1 MKSMDTIYQTK
12 LYQKYRNAII
22 MLLDLIIVFAS
33 YVFTFFMDNNFFL
46 DGRLLHITRLII
58 YGMIF
63 VLVLHLVV
71 GMIFSTPKTLWTYT
85 GPQDVI
91 RIGMS
96 SLVCMIVMLIFTQT
110 MHLFHPSLIIISEII
125 AYIVQL
131 AIRLLYREFHQYM
144 MNVDRS
150 EKALVIGAGNG
161 GYMMVN
167 EIYRG
172 TKYPY
177 NVVGYLDDFKPKGTL
192 VGGKKVL
199 GTIDEVDRIAK
210 EYGVTRLFIAISKI
224 DEENKQRIIQLC
236 ANTSCITK
244 IMRFSLE
251 NGNEGI
257 HVDEIQIEDLL
268 NRHTVDLKT
277 DEIGAYLNDQVVCV
291 TGAGGSI
298 GSELCRQIV
307 RFDPKRLIMVDI
319 NENTLYMLKQE
330 FMRKMRA
337 GDISPNIELVSLIIS
352 IREREEMFK
361 FMRDYRPDVV
371 YHAAAHKHVPLME
384 DRPMEAVRNNVF
396 GTKNVIDA
404 CIEYGVKR
412 FIMISTDKAVNPTN
426 VMGATKRMTELVMQS
441 RHVKNSPIKMAAV
454 RFGNVLGSSG
464 SVIPIFKE
472 QIRQGGPVT
481 VTDYNIQRYFMT
493 IPEAAQL
500 VLQAGYYA
508 NKNEIFVLDMGE
520 PVKILELAEKMIH
533 LAGYKPYDEIEI
545 KEVGLRPGE
554 KMFEELALEI
564 EKCHRT
570 ANKLIFVHEP
580 IEITQEEID
589 RKLDELYKTISETDD
604 IAVIKAKL
612 LELIKDDPINK
623 KK

>member
-1 MKSMDTIYQTK
+1 
-12 LYQKYRNAII
+12 
-22 MLLDLIIVFAS
+22 
-33 YVFTFFMDNNFFL
+33 
-46 DGRLLHITRLII
+46 
-58 YGMIF
+58 
-63 VLVLHLVV
+63 
-71 GMIFSTPKTLWTYT
+71 
-85 GPQDVI
+85 
-91 RIGMS
+91 
-96 SLVCMIVMLIFTQT
+96 
-110 MHLFHPSLIIISEII
+110 
-125 AYIVQL
+125 
-131 AIRLLYREFHQYM
+131 
-144 MNVDRS
+144 
-150 EKALVIGAGNG
+150 
-161 GYMMVN
+161 
-167 EIYRG
+167 
-172 TKYPY
+172 
-177 NVVGYLDDFKPKGTL
+177 
-192 VGGKKVL
+192 
-199 GTIDEVDRIAK
+199 
-210 EYGVTRLFIAISKI
+210 
-224 DEENKQRIIQLC
+224 
-236 ANTSCITK
+236 
-244 IMRFSLE
+244 
-251 NGNEGI
+251 
-257 HVDEIQIEDLL
+257 
-268 NRHTVDLKT
+268 
-277 DEIGAYLNDQVVCV
+277 
-291 TGAGGSI
+291 
-298 GSELCRQIV
+298 
-307 RFDPKRLIMVDI
+307 MVDI

-337 GDISPNIELVSLIIS
+337 GDISPKIELVSLIIS

-404 CIEYGVKR
+404 CIEYGAKR

-589 RKLDELYKTISETDD
+589 RKLDELYETISETDD

>member
-1 MKSMDTIYQTK
+1 MTTS
-12 LYQKYRNAII
+12 
-22 MLLDLIIVFAS
+22 
-33 YVFTFFMDNNFFL
+33 
-46 DGRLLHITRLII
+46 
-58 YGMIF
+58 
-63 VLVLHLVV
+63 
-71 GMIFSTPKTLWTYT
+71 
-85 GPQDVI
+85 
-91 RIGMS
+91 
-96 SLVCMIVMLIFTQT
+96 
-110 MHLFHPSLIIISEII
+110 
-125 AYIVQL
+125 
-131 AIRLLYREFHQYM
+131 
-144 MNVDRS
+144 
-150 EKALVIGAGNG
+150 
-161 GYMMVN
+161 
-167 EIYRG
+167 
-172 TKYPY
+172 
-177 NVVGYLDDFKPKGTL
+177 
-192 VGGKKVL
+192 GGKKVL

-210 EYGVTRLFIAISKI
+210 ENGVTRLFIAISRI
-224 DEENKQRIIQLC
+224 DEQNKQRIIELC

-251 NGNEGI
+251 NEHEGI

-277 DEIGAYLNDQVVCV
+277 EEIGAYLNDQVVCV

-298 GSELCRQIV
+298 GSELCRQII
-307 RFDPKRLIMVDI
+307 RFAPKRLIMIDI

-330 FMRKMRA
+330 FMRKARA
-337 GDISPNIELVSLIIS
+337 GEISQNVELVSLIIS

-361 FMRDYRPDVV
+361 FMRDYKPDVV

-384 DRPMEAVRNNVF
+384 DRPMEAIRNNVF

-404 CIEYGVKR
+404 CIAYDVKR

-441 RHVKNSPIKMAAV
+441 RNVKDSPIKMAAV

-508 NKNEIFVLDMGE
+508 NQSEIFVLDMGK

-533 LAGYKPYDEIEI
+533 LAGYKPYEEIEI

-570 ANKLIFVHEP
+570 DNRLIFVHEP
-580 IEITQEEID
+580 IQITQEEMD
-589 RKLDELYKTISETDD
+589 RKLDELYETISKTDD
-604 IAVIKAKL
+604 TALIKAKL
-612 LELIKDDPINK
+612 LTLIKDDPQTMSK
-623 KK
+623 RGQ

>member
-22 MLLDLIIVFAS
+22 MFLDLIIVFAS

-71 GMIFSTPKTLWTYT
+71 GILFSTPKTLWTYT

-589 RKLDELYKTISETDD
+589 RKLDELYETISETDD
-604 IAVIKAKL
+604 IAIIKAKL